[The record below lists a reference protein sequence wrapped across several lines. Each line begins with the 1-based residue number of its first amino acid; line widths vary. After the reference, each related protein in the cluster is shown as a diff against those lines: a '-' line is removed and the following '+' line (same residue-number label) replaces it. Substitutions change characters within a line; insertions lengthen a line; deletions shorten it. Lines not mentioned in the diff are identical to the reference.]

1 MMPCEGVEAFRW
13 SFAVLDELTCLR
25 KRLDGSF
32 DEGQTFG
39 YLP

>member
-1 MMPCEGVEAFRW
+1 MMQCEGVEAFRR

-25 KRLDGSF
+25 KRLDGLF
-32 DEGQTFG
+32 NEGRTFE